1 MSRKCNSFAI
11 PAVLPRVPREPSI
24 LMCYSILPRESSA
37 AHHGGAC
44 VRAKGPCRAVCF
56 LHVLRASGT
65 NLRYPQRAPP
75 PAPRDH
81 TSSSEV
87 TGNTSSPSGR
97 SSFTALTTSGSTPP
111 KGAAPKSVVIRGES
125 RLAVF
130 SFSLLGGCVRAGIL
144 NYPLVPPS

>member
-1 MSRKCNSFAI
+1 MQLIRHSSCSAPGSQRAQHTY
-11 PAVLPRVPREPSI
+11 VLQR
-24 LMCYSILPRESSA
+24 SSPGVE
-37 AHHGGAC
+37 HQGGAC

-56 LHVLRASGT
+56 LYVLRASGT

-97 SSFTALTTSGSTPP
+97 SSFTALTTSGSAPP

-130 SFSLLGGCVRAGIL
+130 SFSLLGSCVRAEIL